1 MPADASDIWAKAPRM
16 ERYDRLGF
24 RHELASALAL
34 LHTGH
39 DDLAVY
45 LAAAHHGK
53 IRLSLRALPNETPPP
68 EGIRFARGIREGDIL
83 PPADGLPE
91 VVLSLACMEL
101 GDSAEGASWAERMI
115 GLLETW
121 GPFRLAFWEALVRL
135 ADWRASAEEV

>member
-1 MPADASDIWAKAPRM
+1 MRPYARP
-16 ERYDRLGF
+16 GF

-34 LHTGH
+34 MHTGH

-53 IRLSLRALPNETPPP
+53 IRLSLRALPNERPPQDV
-68 EGIRFARGIREGDIL
+68 EGVTQDLRRFARGIVDGDTL

-101 GDSAEGASWAERMI
+101 GYSAEGASWAERMS

-121 GPFRLAFWEALVRL
+121 GPFRLAFWEALVRI
-135 ADWRASAEEV
+135 ADWRASAGMKHD